1 MFPAR
6 LVSYHENVVPTE
18 PPNAI
23 PSHFFIHLPKFTEA
37 DVREFQRA
45 YLDDTTVYLNGITI
59 REIYC
64 VLIGDNGL
72 EFQVVLHHESGG
84 HQVVVVHELDEGL
97 QSALSIDLLFAH
109 ALDNTAGR
117 ALNADHEGVSELL
130 VLNET

>member
-1 MFPAR
+1 LEHGLELSLHCLAS
-6 LVSYHENVVPTE
+6 VGGG
-18 PPNAI
+18 
-23 PSHFFIHLPKFTEA
+23 HL
-37 DVREFQRA
+37 
-45 YLDDTTVYLNGITI
+45 I
-59 REIYC
+59 
-64 VLIGDNGL
+64 IGDNGL